1 MARLFGTDGVRGV
14 AGEDLTGQL
23 AMDLA
28 AAAAG
33 LLKDARAT
41 TATLSN
47 GARLVDVVGRDPR
60 ASGEFLEAA
69 VVAGL
74 AGAGVDVLRLGVIPT
89 PGVAHLTAE
98 LGADLGVMLS
108 ASHNPAA
115 DNGIKLFARGGF
127 ELPDAAEDEI
137 EARLADPGRLRP
149 GQPAVGFGRV
159 HDARGERERYLA
171 HLLAS
176 RPGGAGGE
184 AHGAAAAGG
193 AVAQRAGR
201 TAGAAGQGAAPLAG
215 MRVVVDCAHGAASEL
230 APVLLRRAGADVI
243 AIGAEPDGENI
254 NTGCGSTHL
263 ETLSAAVVKH
273 GADAG
278 IAHDG
283 DADRCLAVDAA
294 GQVIDGDQILAVLA
308 LGLKARNR
316 LAGDTVVATV
326 MSNLGFRLAMAEAG
340 ITVVETAVGDRY
352 VLEAMRAG
360 SFVLGGEQSGHII
373 MLDHA
378 TTGDGLPTALH
389 LLAAAAGQGVTL
401 ADLAR
406 MMTRYPQVLVNVTGV
421 DKARA
426 AESPE
431 LATAVAAAK
440 AELGTSGRVLVRPS
454 GTEPT
459 VRVMVEA
466 KDHAHAKRLTDTL
479 AATIRAVSLPRPCT
493 SFVIRS
499 GFDLIERRSGIRE
512 GARPAWQAWGV
523 ILGIGVDLV
532 DIARMDE
539 AL

>member
-1 MARLFGTDGVRGV
+1 MGRLFGTDGVRGV

-33 LLKDARAT
+33 LLQDART
-41 TATLSN
+41 STATQYN
-47 GARLVDVVGRDPR
+47 GARPVAVVGRDPR
-60 ASGEFLEAA
+60 VSGEFLEAA

-89 PGVAHLTAE
+89 PGVAHLTAK

-115 DNGIKLFARGGF
+115 DNGIKLFGRGGF
-127 ELPDAAEDEI
+127 KLPDAAEDEI
-137 EARLADPGRLRP
+137 EARLADPGRLRQ
-149 GQPAVGFGRV
+149 GQPTGGFGRV
-159 HDARGERERYLA
+159 RDARGERERYLA

-176 RPGGAGGE
+176 QHAE
-184 AHGAAAAGG
+184 L
-193 AVAQRAGR
+193 
-201 TAGAAGQGAAPLAG
+201 TAGAAGHGGTPLAG

-243 AIGAEPDGENI
+243 AIGAEPDGQNI
-254 NTGCGSTHL
+254 NAGCGSTHL

-340 ITVVETAVGDRY
+340 ITVIETGVGDRY

-378 TTGDGLPTALH
+378 TTGDGMLTALH
-389 LLAAAAGQGVTL
+389 LLAAASGQGVTL

-406 MMTRYPQVLVNVTGV
+406 VMTRYPQVLVNVTVV

-459 VRVMVEA
+459 IRVMVEA
-466 KDHAHAKRLTDTL
+466 KDHAYAKHLADTL
-479 AATIRAVSLPRPCT
+479 AATVRAISLSRSLSRPYLLPHPVLSC
-493 SFVIRS
+493 
-499 GFDLIERRSGIRE
+499 
-512 GARPAWQAWGV
+512 GARP
-523 ILGIGVDLV
+523 IS
-532 DIARMDE
+532 
-539 AL
+539 